1 MTRTRAFIA
10 LGSNLRP
17 RNANLRA
24 AVDRLRDVGD
34 VTAVSRFLRTE
45 AVPERGV
52 AATDPEFRNAA
63 AALETGLDARGLL
76 AALLEIEAALGR
88 DRTAGGPRT
97 IDLDLLL
104 FGPAIIDESG
114 LVVPHPRMHRRRFV
128 LEPLVEIAPNA
139 WHPGLRRTAAELL
152 AELIVPAS
160 GRRVSRP
167 PTAAAGQ
174 KTRAPSPAS
183 SSSAGRAPSPRCGRG

>member
-17 RNANLRA
+17 RNAHLRA
-24 AVDRLRDVGD
+24 ALDRLRDVGD

-76 AALLEIEAALGR
+76 AALQEIEAALGR
-88 DRTAGGPRT
+88 DRAASAGGPRT

-104 FGPAIIDESG
+104 FGPAVIDQPG

-128 LEPLVEIAPNA
+128 LKPLVEIAPNT
-139 WHPGLRRTAAELL
+139 WHPRLRKTAAELL
-152 AELIVPAS
+152 AELP
-160 GRRVSRP
+160 G
-167 PTAAAGQ
+167 
-174 KTRAPSPAS
+174 
-183 SSSAGRAPSPRCGRG
+183 

>member
-17 RNANLRA
+17 RNTHLRA
-24 AVDRLRDVGD
+24 AVDRLRDIAE

-88 DRTAGGPRT
+88 DRTGGVGGPRT

-104 FGPAIIDESG
+104 FGPAIIDQSG
-114 LVVPHPRMHRRRFV
+114 LAVPHPRMHRRLFV

-139 WHPGLRRTAAELL
+139 WHPGLRKTAAELL
-152 AELIVPAS
+152 AELVVPVSVRRPS
-160 GRRVSRP
+160 GRHPV
-167 PTAAAGQ
+167 
-174 KTRAPSPAS
+174 S
-183 SSSAGRAPSPRCGRG
+183 SSSAGPAPSRRCGRG